1 VGRFRR
7 PMLKALPQGTVIRLR
22 NSDEC
27 RGALAVGLLSELG
40 YGSLYRVALRQY

>member
-1 VGRFRR
+1 VGGFRR

-27 RGALAVGLLSELG
+27 RGTLAVGLLSELG
-40 YGSLYRVALRQY
+40 YGSLYRVALGPY